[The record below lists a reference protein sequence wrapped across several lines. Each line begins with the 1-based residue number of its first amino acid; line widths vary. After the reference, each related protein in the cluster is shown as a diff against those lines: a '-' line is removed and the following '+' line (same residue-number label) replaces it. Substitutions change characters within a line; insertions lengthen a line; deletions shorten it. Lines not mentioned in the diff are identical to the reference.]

1 MSAPLQ
7 KLPKTNP
14 RALLLPYQR
23 NWSEDLSRFK
33 IGLMARQTGK
43 DFSSADEMTTD
54 VMLAEAR
61 GEKTTWLLAAP
72 SERQSLESLEK
83 SKEWITAKKIAV
95 ADFQEER
102 SGTSET
108 LLKSATIVTPGG
120 SRIIAVPGRPE
131 TVRGFSA
138 NVLLTEAAFF
148 EDLKL
153 TLRAVL
159 PSITNPLRGGLKK
172 LRMISTPNG
181 KGDRFEEIWSEN
193 FQKLGAKWAC
203 HKVTIWDAVKQGL
216 PVDPEEI
223 RAALNDPIG
232 WAQEYE
238 CEFLDTANVL
248 LPYDVLALA
257 ESAEA
262 TELCD
267 PAFWLARGGN
277 PVFLGIDFGRTN
289 DPTVCWADEM
299 LGDVAWSREVLRL
312 ENISTPDQLEVL
324 RLRIRRAERV
334 CFDYTGPG
342 IGLGDLLVKEF
353 GQYDPT
359 KHLFGKIELCTF
371 TTKFKRE
378 LFPKLR
384 RQFDAPVK
392 SRIPVSRWIREDLH
406 AMQQIVQNGEYNYWA
421 PRTKEGHSDACTA
434 KALAV
439 RARGDGSNAG
449 LGSEEIREMARHA
462 QLASDGSEPSL
473 HLTEADL

>member
-1 MSAPLQ
+1 MTTPR
-7 KLPKTNP
+7 KTLPKSNP
-14 RALLLPYQR
+14 RSVLLSYQR
-23 NWSEDLSRFK
+23 DWSEDDARFK
-33 IGLMARQTGK
+33 IGLMARQVGK
-43 DFSSADEMTTD
+43 DFSSGDEMTND
-54 VMLAEAR
+54 VLRAEAR
-61 GEKTTWLLAAP
+61 GEKCTWLLAAP

-83 SKEWITAKKIAV
+83 TKEWTAVKRLDV
-95 ADFQEER
+95 ANLIEDR
-102 SGTSET
+102 VGGSET
-108 LLKSATIVTPGG
+108 LLKSATIVFPKG

-148 EDLKL
+148 EDLRL

-172 LRMISTPNG
+172 LRLISTPNG
-181 KGDRFEEIWSEN
+181 RGDRFEEIWSEN
-193 FQKLGAKWAC
+193 FEKTDAKWSC
-203 HKVTIWDAVKQGL
+203 HKVTIWDAVRQGL

-238 CEFLDTANVL
+238 CEFLDTSNVL

-289 DPTVCWADEM
+289 DPTVCWGDEII
-299 LGDVAWSREVLRL
+299 GDVAWAREVLRL
-312 ENISTPDQLEVL
+312 ENVSTPNQLEVL
-324 RLRIRRAERV
+324 RIRIRRATRV

-359 KHLFGKIELCTF
+359 QHLFGKIELCTF

-392 SRIPVSRWIREDLH
+392 SRTPISRWIREDLH

-434 KALAV
+434 KALCT
-439 RARGDGSNAG
+439 RARGTGGGPTECEPVRRARSLVHSGSHD
-449 LGSEEIREMARHA
+449 LEREMVI
-462 QLASDGSEPSL
+462 
-473 HLTEADL
+473 